1 MAADE
6 SYTVKK
12 DIQGMEKINRE
23 EGKPG
28 VNEVQG
34 PALTDGQIAEIDSIL
49 RSWVK
54 EGACLLVRNGDPS
67 MGNVKWTV
75 QADRIA
81 KTLRRLANYAELVRL
96 QDLAAGREEA
106 GGVRCACGF
115 LAAARAVERLALVS
129 GLKEVSVCRSDPE
142 EHLHATMNDVTN
154 ERYPIVADIE
164 RVAPGWHAKAEELA
178 AALKNE
184 PLAKPLTAGYL
195 EVRAYMGS
203 VGRTVLPEGSAERI
217 ASAKAG
223 ICVTERGDI
232 RLNNVTHRLYEHLGR
247 PHELLGNNYEG
258 AAARIKS
265 DLSLKWLSGLTDF
278 IGGYEAKYGE
288 RLGDAEIRY
297 LHELVNGDMTPE
309 RRKGY
314 ARVVGAERR
323 DVRFRPEDFAG
334 GEA

>member
-1 MAADE
+1 MDK
-6 SYTVKK
+6 TNK
-12 DIQGMEKINRE
+12 E
-23 EGKPG
+23 EGKPD

-67 MGNVKWTV
+67 MGNVRWTV
-75 QADRIA
+75 PADRIVRM
-81 KTLRRLANYAELVRL
+81 LRMLARYAELVRL

-106 GGVRCACGF
+106 GGIRCSCGF
-115 LAAARAVERLALVS
+115 LAAARAVEQLALVS
-129 GLKEVSVCRSDPE
+129 WPKEVSVWRSDPE
-142 EHLHATMNDVTN
+142 EHLHAAMDDVTK
-154 ERYPIVADIE
+154 ERDLAVADIE
-164 RVAPGWHAKAEELA
+164 RVAPGWCAKAKELA

-184 PLAKPLTAGYL
+184 PLAKPLTEGYP
-195 EVRAYMGS
+195 EVKAHMGS

-223 ICVTERGDI
+223 ICATERGEI

-258 AAARIKS
+258 EAARIKS

-297 LHELVNGDMTPE
+297 LHELVNGDITPE

>member
-1 MAADE
+1 MDKTNKE
-6 SYTVKK
+6 
-12 DIQGMEKINRE
+12 D
-23 EGKPG
+23 GKPDA
-28 VNEVQG
+28 NEVQG

-54 EGACLLVRNGDPS
+54 EGACLLVRNGDPG

-75 QADRIA
+75 PADGISR
-81 KTLRRLANYAELVRL
+81 TLRMLARYAELVRL

-106 GGVRCACGF
+106 GGIRCACGF

-129 GLKEVSVCRSDPE
+129 GLKEVSVCSSDPA
-142 EHLHATMNDVTN
+142 EHLPAGLHDVSN
-154 ERYPIVADIE
+154 ERDLTVADIE
-164 RVAPGWHAKAEELA
+164 RVAPGWYANAEKLSA
-178 AALKNE
+178 SLKNE
-184 PLAKPLTAGYL
+184 PMAKPLTEGYP
-195 EVRAYMGS
+195 EVKAYMGS

-217 ASAKAG
+217 ESAKAG

-247 PHELLGNNYEG
+247 PHELLGQNYEG
-258 AAARIKS
+258 EAARIKS

-278 IGGYEAKYGE
+278 IGGYEEKYGE

-297 LHELVNGDMTPE
+297 LHELVNGDITPE

-323 DVRFRPEDFAG
+323 DVRFRPEDLAG

>member
-1 MAADE
+1 MD
-6 SYTVKK
+6 
-12 DIQGMEKINRE
+12 KINKE
-23 EGKPG
+23 EGKPDA
-28 VNEVQG
+28 NEVQG

-54 EGACLLVRNGDPS
+54 EGACMLVRNGDPS
-67 MGNVKWTV
+67 IGNVQWTV
-75 QADRIA
+75 PADRISR
-81 KTLRRLANYAELVRL
+81 TLRMLASYAKLVWL

-106 GGVRCACGF
+106 GGIRCACGF
-115 LAAARAVERLALVS
+115 LAAARAVEQLALMS
-129 GLKEVSVCRSDPE
+129 GLKEVSVGRSDPAG
-142 EHLHATMNDVTN
+142 HLPASLKDGIK
-154 ERYPIVADIE
+154 ERYLTVADIE
-164 RVAPGWHAKAEELA
+164 RVAPGWYAKAEETA

-184 PLAKPLTAGYL
+184 PMAKPLTAGYL
-195 EVRAYMGS
+195 EVRAHMGS

-217 ASAKAG
+217 ASAKDG

-247 PHELLGNNYEG
+247 PHELLGNNYEV

-297 LHELVNGDMTPE
+297 LHELVNGDITPE

>member
-1 MAADE
+1 MD
-6 SYTVKK
+6 
-12 DIQGMEKINRE
+12 KINKE
-23 EGKPG
+23 EGKPD

-54 EGACLLVRNGDPS
+54 EGACLLVRNGDPGI
-67 MGNVKWTV
+67 GNVKWTV
-75 QADRIA
+75 PADRIVRMLRMLASYA
-81 KTLRRLANYAELVRL
+81 KLVWL

-106 GGVRCACGF
+106 GGIRCACGF
-115 LAAARAVERLALVS
+115 LAAARAVEQLALMS
-129 GLKEVSVCRSDPE
+129 GLKEVSVGRSDPAG
-142 EHLHATMNDVTN
+142 HLPASLKDRIK
-154 ERYPIVADIE
+154 ERDLTVADIE

-184 PLAKPLTAGYL
+184 PLAKPLTAGYQ
-195 EVRAYMGS
+195 EVMAYMGS

-247 PHELLGNNYEG
+247 PHELLGNNYEV

-278 IGGYEAKYGE
+278 IGGYESKYGE

-314 ARVVGAERR
+314 ARVVGVERR

>member
-1 MAADE
+1 MD
-6 SYTVKK
+6 
-12 DIQGMEKINRE
+12 KINGE

-28 VNEVQG
+28 ANEVQG

-67 MGNVKWTV
+67 IGNVQWTV
-75 QADRIA
+75 PADRIVRMLRMLASYA
-81 KTLRRLANYAELVRL
+81 KLVWL

-106 GGVRCACGF
+106 GGIRCACGF
-115 LAAARAVERLALVS
+115 LAAARAVEQLALMS
-129 GLKEVSVCRSDPE
+129 GLKEVSVCSSDPE
-142 EHLHATMNDVTN
+142 EYLPAVVNDVIKA
-154 ERYPIVADIE
+154 RYFTVADIE
-164 RVAPGWHAKAEELA
+164 RVAPGWRAKAEETA

-184 PLAKPLTAGYL
+184 PMAKPLTEGYP
-195 EVRAYMGS
+195 EVKAYIGS

-247 PHELLGNNYEG
+247 PHELLGNNYEV

-265 DLSLKWLSGLTDF
+265 DLALKWLSGLTDF